1 MYGLVYNA
9 TGSTGDLVRSGCAPV
24 YLRRLRER
32 VKTDLR
38 GWN

>member
-1 MYGLVYNA
+1 MDWNTTRLEAQGILCEVVA
-9 TGSTGDLVRSGCAPV
+9 LSV

-38 GWN
+38 GRN